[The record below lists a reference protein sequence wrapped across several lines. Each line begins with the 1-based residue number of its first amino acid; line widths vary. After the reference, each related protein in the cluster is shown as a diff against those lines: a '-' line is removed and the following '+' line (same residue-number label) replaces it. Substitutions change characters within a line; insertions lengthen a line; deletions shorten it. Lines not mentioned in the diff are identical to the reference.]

1 MNPQISA
8 ADFVRNFRSMLRD
21 ETLYPDA
28 AKFKPERFME
38 KDPEKR
44 RMMDPRNYI
53 FGFGRRWDFQ
63 LLIIF
68 VFFSNLS
75 CLGYVL
81 ARTWLIQL
89 SGYWWLQWSL
99 QSKSPSHWTRT
110 PIKTSISLTPCR
122 NLSLS
127 LFMITYF
134 SGEAFFIYPIRD
146 IVTNRTLRIPNNF
159 KFSVKLK
166 SDIDLM

>member
-53 FGFGRRWDFQ
+53 FGFGRR
-63 LLIIF
+63 
-68 VFFSNLS
+68 
-75 CLGYVL
+75 
-81 ARTWLIQL
+81 
-89 SGYWWLQWSL
+89 
-99 QSKSPSHWTRT
+99 
-110 PIKTSISLTPCR
+110 
-122 NLSLS
+122 
-127 LFMITYF
+127 
-134 SGEAFFIYPIRD
+134 
-146 IVTNRTLRIPNNF
+146 
-159 KFSVKLK
+159 
-166 SDIDLM
+166 